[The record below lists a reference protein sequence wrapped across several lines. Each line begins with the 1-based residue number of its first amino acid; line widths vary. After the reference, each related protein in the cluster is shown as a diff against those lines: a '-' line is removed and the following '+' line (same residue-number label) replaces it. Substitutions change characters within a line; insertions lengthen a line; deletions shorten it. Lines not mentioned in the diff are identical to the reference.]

1 MDKPTPCAS
10 SSTGELMPS
19 TSSFI
24 GNSTPSTPPHA
35 TRSNYAYGYS
45 VDINA
50 VLAIGVCVFFA
61 YNASQLK
68 IKNPSMKNK
77 ISNQS
82 DIICFRSDDLYNKC
96 VTVINRKINL
106 LQIESLRKSIS

>member
-1 MDKPTPCAS
+1 
-10 SSTGELMPS
+10 
-19 TSSFI
+19 
-24 GNSTPSTPPHA
+24 
-35 TRSNYAYGYS
+35 
-45 VDINA
+45 
-50 VLAIGVCVFFA
+50 
-61 YNASQLK
+61 
-68 IKNPSMKNK
+68 MKNK